1 MNHPFLNSQA
11 VRFVITGSGAALL
24 QFGLTVALIDAG
36 VKAGYASGCAYAI
49 SLIAAYLAH
58 RAWTFRSVRL
68 TVRRSALRYV
78 AVQLLSAAT
87 AALTASAVSKF
98 AGSASTIALVSTVA
112 SSTLSF
118 VLSSQW
124 AFRPAQASNTGS
136 APLQEL
142 S

>member
-1 MNHPFLNSQA
+1 MNHRSLDSQA
-11 VRFVITGSGAALL
+11 VRFLITGCGAALL
-24 QFGLTVALIDAG
+24 QFGVTAALIDMG
-36 VKAGYASGCAYAI
+36 MKPGYASGGAYLVALVAAYA
-49 SLIAAYLAH
+49 AH
-58 RAWTFRSVRL
+58 RAWTFRSVQL
-68 TVRRSALRYV
+68 SVRRSALRYLL
-78 AVQLLSAAT
+78 VQLLSAAT
-87 AALTASAVSKF
+87 AALTASAVSTL

-124 AFRPAQASNTGS
+124 AFRPAQSSNAVS